1 MKNPSKT
8 GHLVDNQGYVSVD
21 TPNLEKWLDS
31 VTIWQDG
38 SAPAARGFSKSL
50 PTHKEWLRTW
60 YRAWPCLSW
69 KFEGGL
75 KMPEQARSAT
85 GLDVVFSAKKEFNQS
100 GIKVSQPAHL

>member
-38 SAPAARGFSKSL
+38 SAPAAR
-50 PTHKEWLRTW
+50 
-60 YRAWPCLSW
+60 C
-69 KFEGGL
+69 KFEVGL

-85 GLDVVFSAKKEFNQS
+85 GLDVVFSAKKEFNP
-100 GIKVSQPAHL
+100 IRY

>member
-1 MKNPSKT
+1 MKNPAKT
-8 GHLVDNQGYVSVD
+8 GHLVDNQGYVSVG

-31 VTIWQDG
+31 VTIWPDG
-38 SAPAARGFSKSL
+38 SAPVARCLSKSL
-50 PTHKEWLRTW
+50 PTHKEWLRK
-60 YRAWPCLSW
+60 RLGLGACLSW

-85 GLDVVFSAKKEFNQS
+85 GLDAVFSAKKEFNQS